1 MKNKRIITLAVLV
14 LLAAVLLTGCQSV
27 VYERLG
33 VYAEWELS
41 PDETVLTETARYNES
56 YELVETLYG
65 HYCSGDIT
73 EFKDRVTSKK
83 GHLIVSAGTHKDEQA
98 PDVLYLYGNGAP
110 LLVYSRVGY
119 PDELERY
126 LSGEVEKAYIS
137 DNSSSSRGYYE
148 VSADDLAHFD
158 SVEASLKMDVTDL
171 KDKLVATLYA
181 CGADGSLR
189 REHGG
194 FYELEAGAVYYLNY
208 DALDNSYFDANG
220 KFSYRRGEVDL
231 ARLSDADASA
241 VLDSDRYTETQI
253 ARITNEVPRLTDEDI
268 ALGRRASRLTLITLL
283 LIFLII
289 PTAIPF
295 VFAVVRV
302 CRRRTRGVDF
312 TSYVIIGAFAAIV
325 IIATALVL
333 LTL

>member
-33 VYAEWELS
+33 VYAEWDLS

-56 YELVETLYG
+56 YELVETFYG
-65 HYCSGDIT
+65 HYYNGDIT
-73 EFKDRVTSKK
+73 EFKNRVTSKK
-83 GHLIVSAGTHKDEQA
+83 GNLIVTAKTRTDEQA
-98 PDVLYLYGNGAP
+98 PDVLYLYYGATAF
-110 LLVYSRVGY
+110 VYSRVGY

-148 VSADDLAHFD
+148 VSADDLARYD
-158 SVEASLKMDVTDL
+158 SVEASLKIDVTDL

-189 REHGG
+189 HEHGG

-241 VLDSDRYTETQI
+241 VLDSDRYTETQF
-253 ARITNEVPRLTDEDI
+253 ARITNEAPRLTDEDI

-295 VFAVVRV
+295 VFAVIRV